1 MLIILD
7 ALGATS
13 ARYAAYQF
21 TGIVFTYALCG
32 LAWLFDSLDKKKSWK
47 IAACLFLCVGL
58 IGPRLPRVSG
68 SLDTYV
74 IHPPA

>member
-1 MLIILD
+1 MR
-7 ALGATS
+7 S
-13 ARYAAYQF
+13 ARHPRYAAYQF
-21 TGIVFTYALCG
+21 TGIAFTYALCG
-32 LAWLFDSLDKKKSWK
+32 LALLFDSLVKKKSRK
-47 IAACLFLCVGL
+47 IDACLFLCVGL